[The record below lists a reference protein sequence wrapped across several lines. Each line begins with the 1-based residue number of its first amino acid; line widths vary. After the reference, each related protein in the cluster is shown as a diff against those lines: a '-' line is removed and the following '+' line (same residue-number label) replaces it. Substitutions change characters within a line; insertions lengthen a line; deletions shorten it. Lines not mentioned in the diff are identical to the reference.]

1 MSIGIPP
8 CITLNFIIIMGEKEH
23 DGRHKGRLRRK
34 AYVTGLS
41 LAKATGG
48 SWLKKW
54 KATVTPD
61 PNRPLRGN
69 GSELDSPRD
78 MFLGLSL
85 RFKSD
90 LRNSGRICLTAVR
103 METSL
108 PFLIHHQNRETLMMI
123 NLLKFPGFGP
133 PPWWGGS
140 ISKKSRSE
148 AKHEGR
154 QW

>member
-1 MSIGIPP
+1 MHRKKSLPW
-8 CITLNFIIIMGEKEH
+8 
-23 DGRHKGRLRRK
+23 LRRS
-34 AYVTGLS
+34 A
-41 LAKATGG
+41 
-48 SWLKKW
+48 WLKECKHSW
-54 KATVTPD
+54 QKDRTGKDSSAGPKPSLFRSVGP
-61 PNRPLRGN
+61 
-69 GSELDSPRD
+69 ELNSPSN

-85 RFKSD
+85 LFKSD

-103 METSL
+103 VETSL

-133 PPWWGGS
+133 PPWWCGS

-154 QW
+154 QC